1 MGNKNRKNKG
11 KKNKTIR
18 TKNQKKNVTSSACLA
33 SVIDALKKR
42 VIVFNFE
49 NQRKRVER
57 QTKLAGLKFGKRTIF
72 AGIAAKLIKAG
83 GGNNQS
89 LSCKGST
96 TSQEAKNLTSLS
108 QTLLKCDAE
117 ITKVCGPSFPKYD
130 MDLVQKCEPK
140 SKEFITLAKDCLKK
154 DVVSD
159 EANTCKCWTDPKF
172 MEIVKGVATCEIKEK
187 NEIADAIDKCKK
199 TFMLCKKS
207 EDATVNLIYK
217 CQACSSGSSNASST
231 GKPSTKTTPKSTGK
245 TTPKSTGKTTP
256 SKCPCPT
263 CPSMTT
269 ASTLSPT
276 CCTCPCTKCTT
287 QSKIDRCYADINK
300 QASIILKAKKQEKE
314 IETAINNL
322 DKLKALI
329 SAAATGR
336 VMRDITDDKYTK
348 IMQLSND
355 TATVTKIGSICNLD
369 QVKKLQ
375 QKTSSL
381 VDEAIK
387 AVDKFSDAKTKMI
400 EAVLKEIDK
409 YEDQIFTILGI
420 PSSAT
425 TAKPK
430 PTTSKPKPTI

>member
-1 MGNKNRKNKG
+1 MARTGREARKEQGRKNNKGGKKIRKNKKKTNIKKKNEKGNKKKTKLNRRKQKGKANKRKNKKNKNDRRKGNKRKNSKKNSRRNKKNKNRKNKG

-18 TKNQKKNVTSSACLA
+18 IKNQKKNVTSSACLA

-130 MDLVQKCEPK
+130 MDLVKKCEPK

-172 MEIVKGVATCEIKEK
+172 MEIVKGVAPCEIKEK

-217 CQACSSGSSNASST
+217 CQGN
-231 GKPSTKTTPKSTGK
+231 
-245 TTPKSTGKTTP
+245 
-256 SKCPCPT
+256 
-263 CPSMTT
+263 
-269 ASTLSPT
+269 
-276 CCTCPCTKCTT
+276 
-287 QSKIDRCYADINK
+287 IN
-300 QASIILKAKKQEKE
+300 ILR
-314 IETAINNL
+314 
-322 DKLKALI
+322 
-329 SAAATGR
+329 G
-336 VMRDITDDKYTK
+336 
-348 IMQLSND
+348 
-355 TATVTKIGSICNLD
+355 
-369 QVKKLQ
+369 
-375 QKTSSL
+375 
-381 VDEAIK
+381 
-387 AVDKFSDAKTKMI
+387 
-400 EAVLKEIDK
+400 
-409 YEDQIFTILGI
+409 
-420 PSSAT
+420 
-425 TAKPK
+425 
-430 PTTSKPKPTI
+430 